1 MCTCAYRVDVF
12 DFALDLLV
20 LGFQDPDTDLPQ
32 LSLIFPLACN
42 LVNAVL
48 ALLLLVSQVVLF
60 VLDLANEGFK
70 I

>member
-1 MCTCAYRVDVF
+1 MRTCAYRVDVF

-20 LGFQDPDTDLPQ
+20 FGFQNPHADLPQ